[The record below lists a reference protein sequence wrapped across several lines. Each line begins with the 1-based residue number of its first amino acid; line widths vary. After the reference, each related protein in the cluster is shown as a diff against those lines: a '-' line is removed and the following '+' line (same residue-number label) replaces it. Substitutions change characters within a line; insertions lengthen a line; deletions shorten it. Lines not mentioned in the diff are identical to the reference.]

1 MRKQESLV
9 AYFDWPLFIVYML
22 LLLMGIATVYS
33 TAYNA
38 DHPNL
43 FDFSQ
48 KYGKQI
54 MWLGIS
60 LFLGLMVFLIDSD
73 IYRKFC
79 GKF

>member
-1 MRKQESLV
+1 M
-9 AYFDWPLFIVYML
+9 
-22 LLLMGIATVYS
+22 LMGIATVYS

-54 MWLGIS
+54 VWLFVS
-60 LFLGLMVFLIDSD
+60 LFLGIYNLNLD
-73 IYRKFC
+73 ISKLLKMCIQIVTLYHQD
-79 GKF
+79 

>member
-1 MRKQESLV
+1 MRRGEKITSNM
-9 AYFDWPLFIVYML
+9 DWILFSVYL
-22 LLLMGIATVYS
+22 LLMLMGIATVYS

-54 MWLGIS
+54 VWL
-60 LFLGLMVFLIDSD
+60 FVSD
-73 IYRKFC
+73 RKSVV
-79 GKF
+79 